1 LHPDGLLRPRALSAP
16 APALRAAVE
25 LRALGAVDPE
35 ERGGGGR
42 RDHEPPAGARG
53 PREGRVGRR
62 EEDARVDRPPGR
74 RPGGRGRVLQ
84 AGAARA
90 AYGGGARRQG
100 ARRSEAR
107 RHRGVDP
114 GRVGVRRPGGG
125 QRERRARG
133 AAGEPAGGGR
143 GARVSAHAG
152 RLPRARSEHAPA
164 GSAGR
169 RRGPGKRSMR
179 SRPWLL
185 AGTALLGA
193 CLLRNADPPRFFQP
207 GSVALDATGE
217 VGASPPAAGGVAIR
231 LRAVRGAPFL
241 RHRIVWRVSEVE
253 YGLYEQRQWIDL
265 PAHYAERA
273 LRTRLGETA
282 GLRLTEDP
290 RAAALRVDLLA
301 FDEVFA
307 PAHAADVALAVSLWD
322 PER

>member
-1 LHPDGLLRPRALSAP
+1 
-16 APALRAAVE
+16 
-25 LRALGAVDPE
+25 
-35 ERGGGGR
+35 
-42 RDHEPPAGARG
+42 
-53 PREGRVGRR
+53 
-62 EEDARVDRPPGR
+62 
-74 RPGGRGRVLQ
+74 
-84 AGAARA
+84 
-90 AYGGGARRQG
+90 
-100 ARRSEAR
+100 
-107 RHRGVDP
+107 
-114 GRVGVRRPGGG
+114 
-125 QRERRARG
+125 
-133 AAGEPAGGGR
+133 
-143 GARVSAHAG
+143 
-152 RLPRARSEHAPA
+152 
-164 GSAGR
+164 
-169 RRGPGKRSMR
+169 MR

-185 AGTALLGA
+185 AGSALLGA

-322 PER
+322 PERGGLLNRTFSARVGIADDEPASMARAMGLALDDVVAQVADAVVISVRAR